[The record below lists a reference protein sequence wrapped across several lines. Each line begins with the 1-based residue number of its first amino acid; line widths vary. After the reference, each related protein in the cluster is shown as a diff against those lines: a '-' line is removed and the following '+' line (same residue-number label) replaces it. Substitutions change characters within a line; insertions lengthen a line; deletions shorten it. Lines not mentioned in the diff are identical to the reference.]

1 MFDTVYNWT
10 LSVPDLVILL
20 GFSIAFGLAGTAVS
34 YLSYILFFGRRQ
46 ELGEPEKK
54 VADGVHNSILAL
66 IAFFMALVTSNELT
80 SFADARGQVRLE
92 GLAISRLDRDLLS
105 AGLAGDK
112 ARTKLHEYVSEVVGD
127 EWTRLAR
134 RPQSLS
140 PSAGDH
146 LIDLWGEI
154 RRVQQAVQSSNASL
168 SEDIIT
174 SIKMIEEARAKRLS
188 AAVNSI
194 PDVVWIIL
202 GVLFLAACVLNGRNR
217 MTRESGAFAF
227 VHMSA
232 FGLMV
237 ALNIIIDN
245 PFGGDTSI
253 SPLKIERALR

>member
-10 LSVPDLVILL
+10 LSVPDLAILV
-20 GFSIAFGLAGTAVS
+20 GFSIAFGVVGAAVS
-34 YLSYILFFGRRQ
+34 SLSYHLFFGRRQ

-80 SFADARGQVRLE
+80 SFADARSQVRLE
-92 GLAISRLDRDLLS
+92 ALAITRLDRDLLS
-105 AGLAGDK
+105 AGAAGEK
-112 ARTKLHEYVSEVVGD
+112 ARTKLRAYVEQVVGD
-127 EWTRLAR
+127 EWSRLAR

-140 PSAGDH
+140 PRAGDH
-146 LIDLWGEI
+146 LVDLWGEI
-154 RRVQQAVQSSNASL
+154 RRVQQAIQSSNASL
-168 SEDIIT
+168 SEDVIAST
-174 SIKMIEEARAKRLS
+174 RTIEEARAKRLS
-188 AAVNSI
+188 ASMNSI

-217 MTRESGAFAF
+217 MTRESAAFAF

-253 SPLKIERALR
+253 SPLKIERALD